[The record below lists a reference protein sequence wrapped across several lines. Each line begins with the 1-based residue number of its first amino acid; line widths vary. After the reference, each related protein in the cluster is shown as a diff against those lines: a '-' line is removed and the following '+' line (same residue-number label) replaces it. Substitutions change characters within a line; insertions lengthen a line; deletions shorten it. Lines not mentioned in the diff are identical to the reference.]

1 VQFETMEL
9 KAALE
14 TVREKEQRVLIINE
28 QLLRAAHALRLSD
41 EAGGYESHEV
51 HLERQEQRGGEFRAN
66 ATTSHNPQPTTHHP
80 HHDLSPPL

>member
-1 VQFETMEL
+1 MEL